1 MYKFKKDNMRY
12 LTKQQNKLTLDIQ
25 NKENELAEI
34 NEMKKK
40 LDSKREIL

>member
-1 MYKFKKDNMRY
+1 MRY